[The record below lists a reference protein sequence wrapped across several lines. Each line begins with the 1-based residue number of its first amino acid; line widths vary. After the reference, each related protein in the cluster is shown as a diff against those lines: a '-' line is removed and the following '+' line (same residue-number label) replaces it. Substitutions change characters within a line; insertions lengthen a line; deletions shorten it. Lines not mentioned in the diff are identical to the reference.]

1 VDRVFNTGK
10 YNTYYHIILNNQT
23 LNKMLEIKENE
34 KYQHYKGG
42 IYYKLAECIISDD
55 LRETNSH
62 VKMIEEAV
70 FEATCEPMLIL
81 ADDEL
86 GLWVCF
92 KDRESEPNEFLEDV
106 VLYVHE
112 NDDKIW
118 VRLEEVFHEEV
129 KAGVKRFTK
138 ID

>member
-1 VDRVFNTGK
+1 
-10 YNTYYHIILNNQT
+10 
-23 LNKMLEIKENE
+23 MLEIKENE
-34 KYQHYKGG
+34 KYRHYKGG

-62 VKMIEEAV
+62 VKMIGEAV

-106 VLYVHE
+106 VLYMSK
-112 NDDKIW
+112 NDYKIW
-118 VRLEEVFHEEV
+118 VRFEEVFHEKVEP
-129 KAGVKRFTK
+129 GVKRFTK